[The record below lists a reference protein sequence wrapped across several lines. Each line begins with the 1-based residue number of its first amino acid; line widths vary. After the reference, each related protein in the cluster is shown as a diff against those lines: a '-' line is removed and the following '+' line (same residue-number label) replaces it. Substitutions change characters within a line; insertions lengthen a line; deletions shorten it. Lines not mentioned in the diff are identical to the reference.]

1 MFYLILDIEDAI
13 FLVPVK
19 ERNFNMQTIGLLVLI
34 SLIILRLFIN
44 FVRAGLN
51 PQMWQG
57 SRLFSDFCLLK

>member
-51 PQMWQG
+51 PQMWP
-57 SRLFSDFCLLK
+57 F